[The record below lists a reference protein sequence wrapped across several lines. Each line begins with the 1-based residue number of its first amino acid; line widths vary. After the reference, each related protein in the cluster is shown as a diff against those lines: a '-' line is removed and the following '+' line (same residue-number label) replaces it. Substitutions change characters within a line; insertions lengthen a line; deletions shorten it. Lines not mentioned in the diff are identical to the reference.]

1 MWSFFYNW
9 QHSEINAAVNLY
21 SIMYCGIIGFN
32 FITAEYNQVQS
43 TCLAARQDL
52 NLCHQ
57 TRERGFK
64 VQRTVT

>member
-43 TCLAARQDL
+43 TLIFVAKQM
-52 NLCHQ
+52 
-57 TRERGFK
+57 ERGFK